1 MSDHHVFNIGFALAG
16 GATRGAYTAGVL
28 DFILQALRDF
38 EQQRLEDPDSV
49 PSWRVNLKTIA
60 GTSAGGITAAIAMA
74 AIGTSIEP
82 LSSELHPPDPEN
94 NKFYDVWVKQVNSKA
109 LFDTSDL
116 NPEAALKDKDYDNP
130 VCSLLNSKFPAEQ
143 AANALLEKGDLVPP
157 PSWAKDLQLYIT
169 TGNLRGVPFCVSN
182 FRGADDSLSDLR
194 MTRHRDWVGF
204 KTGPSKITG
213 LQPLDLHSKRG
224 SKQWDGVRQAM
235 QATGTLPAI
244 FPVAKV
250 TAPVSSYTKKF
261 GKCEAAW
268 PAGMP
273 AEFSYDAVDGAI
285 FRNTPLELVR
295 MSMEAAGSGKVVL
308 TEKVENAQGAV
319 VLVDPSPSRQ
329 VYETDY
335 SEQKCQ
341 SIPETLLRVL
351 SSLILDAN
359 FLDDEADAVENV
371 NDLSRFMISPMRSGR
386 AGRQEIL
393 ATDTLHG
400 FGGVIGE
407 AQRKHDFQLGRR
419 NAQQFLRSHFVVPL
433 AGAKSNDIFKQDA
446 ERFATDM
453 GERGKV
459 VRILPLF
466 KSAHRDCA
474 TPVWPTFRKEARNK
488 RREELHDE
496 ITDRVKVVLTSFAVN
511 WGLYRRGWFPF
522 SAVRNWFV
530 TVALGNICK
539 HIMKRVDVAIEKALN
554 NF

>member
-1 MSDHHVFNIGFALAG
+1 MSDHRVFNIGFALAG

-28 DFILQALRDF
+28 DFIFQALRDL

-49 PSWRVNLKTIA
+49 PPWRVNLKTIA
-60 GTSAGGITAAIAMA
+60 GTSAGGITAAIATA

-82 LSSELHPPDPEN
+82 LSSDQNPPDPEN
-94 NKFYDVWVKQVNSKA
+94 NKFYDVWVKQVDSKA
-109 LFDTSDL
+109 LFATSDL

-130 VCSLLNSKFPAEQ
+130 VCSFLNSKFPAEQ
-143 AANALLEKGDLVPP
+143 ASKALLEKGELIPT

-182 FRGADDSLSDLR
+182 FNGADDDLSDLR
-194 MTRHRDWVGF
+194 MTRHRDWIGF
-204 KTGPSKITG
+204 NTSPSKITG
-213 LQPLDLHSKRG
+213 LQPLDLRSTRKSKN
-224 SKQWDGVRQAM
+224 WDRVRQAM

-250 TAPVSSYTKKF
+250 TAPVSSYTSKF
-261 GKCEAAW
+261 GKCEADW

-273 AEFSYDAVDGAI
+273 AEFTYDAVDGAI

-295 MSMEAAGSGKVVL
+295 MSMEAGSCEDVL
-308 TEKVENAQGAV
+308 TKHVDIAQGAV

-335 SEQKCQ
+335 SQQKCQ

-351 SSLILDAN
+351 SSLIFDAN
-359 FLDDEADAVENV
+359 FLDDEADAVKDE
-371 NDLSRFMISPMRSGR
+371 NDLSRFMISPMRAGR
-386 AGRQEIL
+386 AGKQEIL

-400 FGGVIGE
+400 FGGVIGK

-419 NAQQFLRSHFVVPL
+419 NAQRFLRSHFVVPL
-433 AGAKSNDIFKQDA
+433 AGAKSNDIFGQDA
-446 ERFATDM
+446 EQFATDM

-459 VRILPLF
+459 VQILPLF
-466 KSAHRDCA
+466 KSADRNCP
-474 TPVWPTFRKEARNK
+474 TPVWPTFEKEARNK
-488 RREELHDE
+488 RRKELHDE
-496 ITDRVKVVLTSFAVN
+496 ITDRVNAVLTSFAVN
-511 WGLYRRGWFPF
+511 WGLYRRGWCPI

-530 TVALGNICK
+530 TIAVGKICK
-539 HIMKRVDVAIEKALN
+539 HIMKRVDVAIETALN